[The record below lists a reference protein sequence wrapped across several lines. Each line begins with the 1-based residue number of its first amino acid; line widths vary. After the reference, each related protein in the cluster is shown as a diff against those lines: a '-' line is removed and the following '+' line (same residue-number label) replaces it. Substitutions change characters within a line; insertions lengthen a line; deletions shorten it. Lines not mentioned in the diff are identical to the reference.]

1 MFMNIPEQVTNEAR
15 GLMNQ
20 YGGHLEYLGDADG
33 QKAWLLRLPDDVAI
47 GFPFL
52 YLYKDGEA
60 VEVTGPTVFDFIDL
74 YVKDT
79 DEVEIE

>member
-1 MFMNIPEQVTNEAR
+1 MFMNIPEQVTSEAR

-79 DEVEIE
+79 DEVEVE